1 MPAIIPIEQLKFD
14 PVPAGIIPV
23 DSIKFD
29 ATPAPA
35 EDRPFSM
42 EGVSGDMSDYAE
54 PSKATAAIATGLN
67 PLVPV
72 ASGLAGLAGAGYGA
86 LTGKSP
92 IETAARWQEK
102 TAGALTVPLP
112 ESKAA
117 QEISGYANKPFE
129 LIHRAGVALGDQIQN
144 AAPNDPQAQEMA
156 SYFATAASTLGEF
169 GTYMLLGKAAQG
181 ARDLPA
187 IKDRF
192 VKMVAE
198 EKAKPGTNTSV
209 PAEDVPLDA
218 HPDIP
223 EGHPLPF
230 LADEIAKKADAAP
243 AEKMST
249 VVDKPA
255 SPPVGKVVP
264 LESVKLDAPS
274 PEKGM
279 FPGQD
284 KFALVS
290 PEAEKSMG
298 EFKPAPAEQPLL
310 TGTEKSYRDVGMA
323 EKPAVPADAVTEQID
338 SIRSILPD
346 FEQGKRLWSTDGREV
361 IGNTPNL
368 YPPWFKEVFR
378 NDTAAQ
384 VMATIDKWKEGG
396 DTVLG
401 KKESRIM
408 ASVRDL
414 AQDAASRGED
424 IGESHWR
431 YLMSEAGES
440 KAIAD
445 VARGVISSA
454 DDVNKAFAPYAR
466 GEQAQAAAGIVRE
479 KASAEALS
487 REKVSEQFK
496 AFDEAFQKV
505 PEADRL
511 RYIDAIENGKS
522 TGNAATDQAFAVM
535 RSVRDPLW
543 KKIQEMKGTETFI
556 ENYFPHFWEDP
567 DVASRVLG
575 RRPLAGPA
583 SFLKERTIPTIKEG
597 MERGLKPKTTN
608 PVELETLKIN
618 EMLRFIKGTEII
630 NDMKAQGLAK
640 FVRAFEKPPEGY
652 VKINDKIGTVY
663 GPSRIP
669 VWEAFDKK
677 VRDGLNAT
685 AERLG
690 IDHERLARIG
700 GKRAGYSTRGGL
712 DGNKIVTKFGGPGS
726 VIAHEIGHQV
736 DGMYGLKERLVK
748 NPEFKKELRV
758 LSDLRYEGEDVA
770 QSYKRYVRKGEEK
783 MAVML
788 EAYIHA
794 PEKFKTAAPNTW
806 AFFSDLIKNT
816 PELQPLAD
824 IHPSLVL
831 GSDVSTVPAGGM
843 VIKGNYYLPEPAGR
857 VLNNYLSPGL
867 WNRSTIYDVFR
878 GAGNFMNQVQLGL
891 SAFHFTF
898 TSIDAVTSR
907 FALGLQELGRGQF
920 LEGAKHVSPTNL
932 VTAPVEMFIKGN
944 KLMKG
949 IFAENPEFA
958 QITDA
963 LIKGGGRVKMDL
975 FYKNSSVEQF
985 WKALGEKKYGTAG
998 VQAIPAVIESMAKPV
1013 MEKWVPR
1020 MKLGIFSE
1028 MAESQ
1033 MALWERMGHK
1043 PTVPEMRQV
1052 YGKIWDSIDNRMGQ
1066 MVYDNLFWH
1075 RTLKDVGLASVRSL
1089 GWNLGTVRE
1098 LGGGVKDLLDIKASK
1113 AGGLQISPRTA
1124 YVAALPAVVALYGA
1138 MYQYIKTGTGPQE
1151 FRDYFFPKT
1160 GRKNP
1165 DGRDERVSIPSYIK
1179 DIYAYAKHPLTTIGH
1194 KVHPILSGIAQMLEN
1209 KDYYGVQ
1216 IRNPQDPKVKQATDF
1231 MQYVGTQFIPFS
1243 VRGAQMRGKSGA
1255 GIGEQA
1261 ESFFGVIPAPKGVT
1275 QTKAEELLGE
1285 FTKRHMEGG
1294 PITREEQLKK
1304 QTKADIRDQFKRGQ
1318 VDELRTAIDK
1328 SGLQP
1333 AEIHNL
1339 LRNASKPALITRF
1352 LPLSPSEAMQVW
1364 RIANTDERSALYPVV
1379 VRKVAASKTI
1389 SPGDKRKY
1397 VDEIRAGK

>member
-1 MPAIIPIEQLKFD
+1 MNAIVPIEQLKFD
-14 PVPAGIIPV
+14 PVSAGVMPIDAIR
-23 DSIKFD
+23 FD
-29 ATPAPA
+29 ATPAPD
-35 EDRPFSM
+35 EGRPFSM
-42 EGVSGDMSDYAE
+42 EGVSGDMSSYSEA
-54 PSKATAAIATGLN
+54 SQATAAIATGLN

-72 ASGLAGLAGAGYGA
+72 ASGLAGIAGAGYGA
-86 LTGKSP
+86 VTGKSP

-102 TAGALTVPLP
+102 AAGALTVPLP
-112 ESKAA
+112 ETKAA
-117 QEISGYANKPFE
+117 QEVSGYANKPFE
-129 LIHRAGVALGDQIQN
+129 LIHRAGVSLGDQIMK

-156 SYFATAASTLGEF
+156 AVFATAAATLGEF
-169 GTYMLLGKAAQG
+169 GAYMLLGKAAKEAKG
-181 ARDLPA
+181 LPA
-187 IKDRF
+187 IRDRF
-192 VKMVAE
+192 VKIVAE
-198 EKAKPGTNTSV
+198 EKAKPGTNSTI
-209 PAEDVPLDA
+209 PADEVPLDV

-223 EGHPLPF
+223 EGHPIPF
-230 LADEIAKKADAAP
+230 LADEIAKKAEP
-243 AEKMST
+243 IPVT
-249 VVDKPA
+249 
-255 SPPVGKVVP
+255 SPVEKVVP
-264 LESVKLDAPS
+264 LEVVKLDKPT
-274 PEKGM
+274 PEGGL
-279 FPGQD
+279 FPGEKP
-284 KFALVS
+284 KFGLVS
-290 PEAEKSMG
+290 EEAPEPVKPFA
-298 EFKPAPAEQPLL
+298 PAPVEQPLL
-310 TGTEKSYRDVGMA
+310 TGTEKAYRDVGMTD
-323 EKPAVPADAVTEQID
+323 KPAAPVDAVTEQID

-361 IGNTPNL
+361 IGSTSNT
-368 YPPWFKEVFR
+368 YPPWFKTVFP

-384 VMATIDKWKEGG
+384 VMATIDKWQKSG
-396 DTVLG
+396 DASLS
-401 KKESRIM
+401 KKESRVM

-431 YLMSEAGES
+431 YIVNEAGES
-440 KAIAD
+440 KAITD

-466 GEQAQAAAGIVRE
+466 GEQAQAVAGIIRE
-479 KASAEALS
+479 KVATEALS
-487 REKVSEQFK
+487 REKVYEKFK
-496 AFDEAFQKV
+496 AFDKEFQTI
-505 PEADRL
+505 PEPKRL
-511 RYIDAIENGKS
+511 EYIDAVENGKS
-522 TGNAATDQAFAVM
+522 TGNAAADRAFAVM
-535 RSVRDPLW
+535 RSVREPLW
-543 KKIQEMKGTETFI
+543 KKIQELKGTEAFI
-556 ENYFPHFWEDP
+556 ENYFPHFWEQP

-583 SFLKERTIPTIKEG
+583 SFRRGRKIPTIKEG
-597 MERGLKPKTTN
+597 MELGLKPKTTN

-630 NDMKAQGLAK
+630 NGMKAQGLAK

-690 IDHERLARIG
+690 IDHERLTRIG
-700 GKRAGYSTRGGL
+700 GKRAGYASPTG
-712 DGNKIVTKFGGPGS
+712 KIVSKFGGPDS

-736 DGMYGLKERLVK
+736 DWKYGLKERLVK

-758 LSDLRYEGEDVA
+758 LADLRYEGTDTTPTF
-770 QSYKRYVRKGEEK
+770 KKYVRKGEEK

-806 AFFSDLIKNT
+806 AYFSDLIKNT

-867 WNRSTIYDVFR
+867 WNRSAIYDVFR
-878 GAGNFMNQVQLGL
+878 GAGNFMNQVQLGM

-907 FALGLQELGRGQF
+907 FALGLQELGRGQL

-958 QITDA
+958 HITDA

-985 WKALGEKKYGTAG
+985 WKALGEGKYGKAG
-998 VQAIPAVIESMAKPV
+998 VQAIPAVIEAAAKPV
-1013 MEKWVPR
+1013 MEYWVPR

-1033 MALWERMGHK
+1033 MAVWERIGHK
-1043 PTVPEMRQV
+1043 PTVPEMRQA

-1066 MVYDNLFWH
+1066 MVYDNLFWN

-1089 GWNLGTVRE
+1089 GWNLGTLRE
-1098 LGGGVKDLLDIKASK
+1098 LGGGVKDVLDIKASRE
-1113 AGGLQISPRTA
+1113 GGIQISPRTA
-1124 YVAALPAVVALYGA
+1124 YVVALPAVVAMYGA
-1138 MYQYIKTGTGPQE
+1138 MYQYTKTGKGPQE
-1151 FRDYFFPKT
+1151 LRDYFFPKT
-1160 GRKNP
+1160 GRKTP
-1165 DGRDERVSIPSYIK
+1165 DGRDERISLPSYIK
-1179 DIYAYAKHPLTTIGH
+1179 DIYAYGKHPLTTIGH
-1194 KVHPILSGIAQMLEN
+1194 KVHPVLSSVAQMLEN
-1209 KDYYGVQ
+1209 KDYYGVMV
-1216 IRNPQDPKVKQATDF
+1216 RNPNDPKVKQATDF

-1255 GIGEQA
+1255 DVGEQA
-1261 ESFFGVIPAPKGVT
+1261 ESFFGLIPAPKGVT

-1304 QTKADIRDQFKRGQ
+1304 QTKADIRDKFKRGQ

-1339 LRNASKPALITRF
+1339 IRNAKKPGLITRF

-1364 RIANTDERSALYPVV
+1364 RIASTDERNALYPVIV
-1379 VRKVAASKTI
+1379 KKIAASKTI
-1389 SPGDKRKY
+1389 SIEDKKKY
-1397 VDEIRAGK
+1397 IEKIRASK